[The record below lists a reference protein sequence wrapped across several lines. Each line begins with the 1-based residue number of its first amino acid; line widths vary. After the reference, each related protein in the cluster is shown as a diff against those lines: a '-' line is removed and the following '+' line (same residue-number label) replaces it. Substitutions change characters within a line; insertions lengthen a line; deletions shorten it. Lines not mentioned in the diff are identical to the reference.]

1 VGTAFGDDDMQSTTS
16 SAPVSGSPQAQPD
29 IFIPQSAALVSLPL
43 LNVLFEYICAG
54 YSERLV
60 SRKAGPFWEPS
71 ERRAPRE
78 SLALLGLRVDTALRY
93 FSVAGPCFLKPKT
106 VADMFG
112 LPRQRWKL
120 VQDWLAAKGL
130 LAPSGT
136 GAAGR
141 CSCPPRTSC
150 RSWSRPSSPCRPP
163 PSSASRRASTSTSW
177 PGCTQAEDLLR
188 DGIAKGYLIDK
199 RRSVIPLCGEIWD
212 GKLGLGDL
220 CGCGYARARSA
231 FRRLDALGF
240 LDAKTMRLTPM
251 EGHKR
256 AWHGRSAFD
265 MLKNRAF
272 GAMRGERGQ
281 DKTGGQ
287 DTAAEA
293 AQRPRGRSYGH
304 SRGGRRCRRV
314 AGPAAEFFFSSLLFQ
329 VSKVL
334 W

>member
-1 VGTAFGDDDMQSTTS
+1 MQSTTS

-120 VQDWLAAKGL
+120 VQDWLAAKGIARAIGDRGRWSVQL
-130 LAPSGT
+130 PTSDKLPELVTAFIPVPAAAVFCVQKSFDFYFLA
-136 GAAGR
+136 
-141 CSCPPRTSC
+141 
-150 RSWSRPSSPCRPP
+150 WMHY
-163 PSSASRRASTSTSW
+163 
-177 PGCTQAEDLLR
+177 QAEDLLR

-293 AQRPRGRSYGH
+293 ASGPRDAPTAIPVGAGD
-304 SRGGRRCRRV
+304 V
-314 AGPAAEFFFSSLLFQ
+314 AE
-329 VSKVL
+329 
-334 W
+334 